1 MIYNNFKIK
10 SNEDILLI
18 NNASEDS
25 EYLILDSSFS
35 VEFKTFFG
43 LIGTTF
49 FIFKGNCEIYI
60 SKEDLENGSKNF
72 LKNAKFRKFKCE
84 SVYDTYHK
92 GTFKDIYGDCIFSQN
107 IDGMK
112 KAIIENSEL
121 EISTNIE
128 E

>member
-10 SNEDILLI
+10 SNEDILFI
-18 NNASEDS
+18 NNVSEDS
-25 EYLILDSSFS
+25 EYLILDSSFN

-60 SKEDLENGSKNF
+60 SKDDLENGSKNF
-72 LKNAKFRKFKCE
+72 LKNAKFKKFKCE
-84 SVYDTYHK
+84 SVFDTYHK

-107 IDGMK
+107 IDEMR

-121 EISTNIE
+121 EISTNTE

>member
-10 SNEDILLI
+10 SNEDILFI
-18 NNASEDS
+18 DNVSENS

-49 FIFKGNCEIYI
+49 FIFKGKCEICI
-60 SKEDLENGSKNF
+60 SKDDLENGSKNF

-107 IDGMK
+107 IEGME

-121 EISTNIE
+121 KISTNIKE
-128 E
+128 